1 MNPLDHFRQMA
12 RNNACSNLRLL
23 RACGQLS
30 QAEFTAQ
37 RVSFFPSIMLT
48 LNHILTVDWFYLD
61 ALLHEGRGLKVFEPE
76 NPYEDCDSLA
86 KAQAATDRRLVAYCD
101 GLTAASAAEEITMD
115 RGGEKVPAERADAI
129 LLHLFQHQIH
139 HRGQVHAMLAG
150 TKLPPPQL
158 DEYFLRYDRQRR
170 HQDMQQLG
178 LAEVPGA

>member
-1 MNPLDHFRQMA
+1 MNAHDHFWQMA

-23 RACGQLS
+23 RTCRQLS
-30 QAEFTAQ
+30 QAEFTTE

-48 LNHILTVDWFYLD
+48 LNHILTVDWYYLD

-76 NPYEDCDSLA
+76 NPYEDCGSLA
-86 KAQAATDRRLVAYCD
+86 KAQFATDRRLIDFCD
-101 GLTAASAAEEITMD
+101 GLTAEAAAEEITMD

-150 TKLPPPQL
+150 TNLAPPQL
-158 DEYFLRYDRQRR
+158 DEYFLRYDRARR
-170 HQDMQQLG
+170 AEDMRELG
-178 LAEVPGA
+178 IADLG

>member
-30 QAEFTAQ
+30 QADFTAK

-61 ALLHEGRGLKVFEPE
+61 ALLHEGRGLKAFEPE
-76 NPYEDCDSLA
+76 NPHGDCESLA
-86 KAQAATDRRLVAYCD
+86 EAQSATDRRLIDFCD
-101 GLTAASAAEEITMD
+101 GLTVESAAEEIMMD
-115 RGGEKVPAERADAI
+115 RGGEKVPPERADAI

-150 TKLPPPQL
+150 TAVPPPQL
-158 DEYFLRYDRQRR
+158 DEYFLRYDRGRR
-170 HQDMQQLG
+170 AQDMRDLG
-178 LAEVPGA
+178 IAE